1 MRVLIYSPAF
11 LPLIGGLEHNVAL
24 LAESLRQLGNEVVVV
39 TTTPAEREEEGA
51 FQVVRRPGPVEF
63 VRWVRWCEVFHQ
75 ANVSLWGLWPLLF
88 VRRPWVASHHG
99 TYRRPGG
106 RIGWKDRLKRYFL
119 RWADGSIAVSQAM
132 ADDLA
137 TPAVVI
143 PNAYRDS
150 LFRQLEGVER
160 RLDLVFVGRL
170 VSEKGVDLLFE
181 ALVLLRE
188 RGREPTLTVVGEGPE
203 EQPLRALAERLGLA
217 RQVCWQG
224 PLRGERLAAE
234 MNRHAILVVP
244 SLFGEPFGIVALE
257 GIACGCVVV
266 GSSGGGLRD
275 AIGPCGLTFPNGD
288 AMALAGELERALT
301 DEGLRRA
308 CAELAPVHL
317 AAHSPFRQAEQY
329 QEVMTAATTRPSAR
343 RVGR

>member
-11 LPLIGGLEHNVAL
+11 LPQIGGLEHNVAL
-24 LAESLRQLGNEVVVV
+24 LAESLGRLGDEVVVV
-39 TTTPAEREEEGA
+39 TTTAAEGEAGA
-51 FQVVRRPGPVEF
+51 TYRVVRRPGPLEF
-63 VRWVRWCEVFHQ
+63 LRWVRWCEVFHQ

-88 VRRPWVASHHG
+88 VRRPWVVSHHG

-106 RIGWKDRLKRYFL
+106 RIGWKDRLKRILL

-132 ADDLA
+132 ADDLT

-143 PNAYRDS
+143 PNAYRET
-150 LFRQLEGVER
+150 LFRRLEGVER
-160 RLDLVFVGRL
+160 RLDLLFVGRL

-181 ALVLLRE
+181 ALTLLRE
-188 RGREPTLTVVGEGPE
+188 RGREPGLTVVGEGPE
-203 EQPLRALAERLGLA
+203 EQPLRVLAEHLGLA
-217 RQVCWQG
+217 GQVCWQG
-224 PLRGERLAAE
+224 PLRGERLVVE
-234 MNRHAILVVP
+234 MNRHSILVVP
-244 SLFGEPFGIVALE
+244 SFFGEPFGIVALE

-275 AIGPCGLTFPNGD
+275 AIGPCGLTFPNGN
-288 AMALAGELERALT
+288 AMALADELERALT
-301 DEGLRRA
+301 DEGLWRA

-329 QEVMTAATTRPSAR
+329 QEVMTAATIRPSAR